1 MMYSGVLVLSVYSIG
16 NTPVLHLEKNI
27 WMYNT
32 HSFLMVKNPGK
43 KGAHYIHRITVHVT
57 VILTV
62 VEVVHV
68 VVTSKI

>member
-1 MMYSGVLVLSVYSIG
+1 MIPHASSREKICQNPIGMYS
-16 NTPVLHLEKNI
+16 
-27 WMYNT
+27 T
-32 HSFLMVKNPGK
+32 HPFLMVKNPGK